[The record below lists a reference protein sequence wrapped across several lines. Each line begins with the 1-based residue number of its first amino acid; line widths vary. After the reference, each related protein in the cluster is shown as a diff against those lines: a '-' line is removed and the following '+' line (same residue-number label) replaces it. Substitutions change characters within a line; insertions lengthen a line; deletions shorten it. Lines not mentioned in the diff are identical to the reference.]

1 MPTLVPVSERSPER
15 GTPVWQLLLALSF
28 GAFLTSLDAGAV
40 NAVLPLIR
48 QEFGATISSV
58 QWVLAAELLVTS
70 GLLLVFGRLG
80 DRFGPGAVYRTGF
93 GVFLCGCILC
103 GLAPS
108 LAWLIAFRSFQG
120 IGTAMLLANSPA
132 VLVKHA
138 PAAKRGSGFGI
149 KASCLYL
156 GLMVGPVAGGWLAG
170 RFGWR
175 AVFGMELPAA
185 IVGLA
190 QATIF
195 LPRDRPP
202 TNRTRY
208 DFAGACVW
216 VLGLASLLWL
226 FGRNRP
232 GGVPAAGVVGAIVS
246 VALLLALVAAEW
258 RAPEPLFE
266 LSCFRRRS
274 FAASVLS
281 LGIAFAASYMLTF
294 VLPFLLVEARHQ
306 SPSAVGRVLALY
318 AMARSS
324 VAWFSGRCSDRV
336 DARLF
341 AIPGML
347 LLACGLA
354 ALSGMDEGSPLSG
367 ALLLAGLG
375 FGCFVPPNNSLLM
388 GSVPPELYGFAAG
401 IMATSRTVGMTVGVA
416 LGGAILSAGGGAL
429 VSRASLA
436 FRMAALLALAGA
448 IASAFATRALPTL
461 KPARFNPF
469 TR

>member
-1 MPTLVPVSERSPER
+1 MPILVPAAERRCER
-15 GTPVWQLLLALSF
+15 GTPRWQFLLALSF

-48 QEFGATISSV
+48 QEFGGAISRV

-108 LAWLIAFRSFQG
+108 LPLLIAFRSFQG

-132 VLVKHA
+132 VLVRNISA
-138 PAAKRGSGFGI
+138 GQRGSGFGL

-156 GLMVGPVAGGWLAG
+156 GLMAGPVAGGWLAG

-190 QATIF
+190 LAVIF
-195 LPRDRPP
+195 LPRDCLPAR
-202 TNRTRY
+202 RTGY
-208 DFAGACVW
+208 DFAGTCIW

-226 FGRNRP
+226 FGRHRP
-232 GGVPAAGVVGAIVS
+232 GGIPAFGAVAATLSVV
-246 VALLLALVAAEW
+246 LLLGLVAAER
-258 RAPEPLFE
+258 RAPEPLFDI
-266 LSCFRRRS
+266 SCFRRRS
-274 FAASVLS
+274 FSASVLS

-294 VLPFLLVEARHQ
+294 VLPFFLVESRHQ

-336 DARLF
+336 DARWF

-354 ALSGMDEGSPLSG
+354 ALSGMDEGSPLTAG
-367 ALLLAGLG
+367 LLLAGLG

-388 GSVPPELYGFAAG
+388 GSVPSELYGFAAG

-416 LGGAILSAGGGAL
+416 LGGAILSAGGGTM
-429 VSRASLA
+429 VSRANLA
-436 FRMAALLALAGA
+436 FRSAALLALAGA
-448 IASAFATRALPTL
+448 FAGAFATRGPPDA
-461 KPARFNPF
+461 
-469 TR
+469 